1 AMLLADAHELAPAL
15 EQPTRPR
22 PDQSELLTTLAQMHA
37 HREPAGLEGSGYVPP
52 SNAELSLLEQEIV
65 APLVRWAQ
73 HWELGIGPP
82 ATVAVWAAEL
92 DYELVELGDCR
103 GRRGDERADSCVLI
117 LRERWRRSTAGWGT
131 LLLR

>member
-1 AMLLADAHELAPAL
+1 
-15 EQPTRPR
+15 
-22 PDQSELLTTLAQMHA
+22 
-37 HREPAGLEGSGYVPP
+37 
-52 SNAELSLLEQEIV
+52 
-65 APLVRWAQ
+65 

-82 ATVAVWAAEL
+82 ATVAVWAAEP

-131 LLLR
+131 LLLRRGPDTLPATIEVPRPHREFETWRIGAELWQLSKASALLIAGADALPRDPRAELVNRVIGDDPRF